1 MQLRFQTSKIIL
13 DFKKASNSAFK
24 LLTLK
29 IINIYI
35 LKTRVKHNIETGET
49 EIKAAL
55 NKYVS

>member
-1 MQLRFQTSKIIL
+1 ML

-35 LKTRVKHNIETGET
+35 LKTRVKHNTETGET

-55 NKYVS
+55 NKYIS